1 MSLSR
6 RQFFRRLVK
15 PGQKTPEERQER
27 YETMD
32 TYVRMHLLP
41 YDFSLTE
48 EQEAE
53 LLAAVRADLEATSD
67 EELFSA
73 ILRFKVEEVVDR
85 KVRFW
90 REQDQLKE
98 RLNRLNEIRAAGPDY
113 VSLFLSGQATP
124 GAIEQLKS
132 RLGIEDAKALEDE
145 LKARIKDWIAVVED
159 HELLQYDV
167 VTVRDVVFAQLR
179 SWC

>member
-27 YETMD
+27 YDAMD
-32 TYVRMHLLP
+32 SYVRMHLLP
-41 YDFSLTE
+41 YDFSLSE

-53 LLAAVRADLEATSD
+53 LLAAVRADLEQTSD

-85 KVRFW
+85 KVRLW
-90 REQDQLKE
+90 REQDQLKGE
-98 RLNRLNEIRAAGPDY
+98 LNRLNEIRQAGPAY
-113 VSLFLSGQATP
+113 VSLFLSGQGTLA
-124 GAIEQLKS
+124 AIDQLKS
-132 RLGIEDAKALEDE
+132 QLNIEELKTLEIE
-145 LKARIKDWIAVVED
+145 LKARVTDWLATVED

-167 VTVRDVVFAQLR
+167 VSIKDLVFAQLR